1 MANMNIRYAAIPAIP
16 LSGLTNWQGYVLSA
30 LKENV
35 EVLTGVR
42 GTDSSSRAIVK
53 GQITVGAAPTQN
65 MVRVSAQGS
74 GYTVSNVTVPSIDD
88 YVKLL
93 SDVQTLANDVASL
106 RTTLNTLIAQLKA

>member
-65 MVRVSAQGS
+65 MVRISAQGS
-74 GYTVSNVTVPSIDD
+74 GYNVSGVNVPSSED
-88 YVKLL
+88 YAKLL
-93 SDVQTLANDVASL
+93 SDVQTLATDVANL